1 MYSRRQFIQIGASA
15 AVTAALAACAS
26 KGASS
31 TPSHQT
37 SAATP
42 GTGGTSSTTG
52 STTPSTTPSTT
63 QSTTGSTTASPSAGA
78 TTTVSSVLT
87 PGPAGR
93 TLVIVQLNGGN
104 DALNTLIPSDGRY
117 RDARPTL
124 AIPETDLV
132 ALKGTTDWSLHPKLA
147 PLAAYWEAGTA
158 TFLPGIGFNDP
169 NHSHFVS
176 LDRWW
181 RADDLTSSTGWLGR
195 SVGPDSTKPLYATAL
210 GSGAPLLRSDSF
222 QPAVVIQP
230 GTFTFPGHLGEK
242 VLGRLASPVSADQLH
257 ALAQQSMTSTIA
269 AVDAFGGL
277 LKSSASGSGDVVSYR
292 EGGLDLINGLDLA
305 ARLVTGNVGARIVV
319 VSVGG
324 FDTHYNQLS
333 VQGTLLDD
341 LAKGIDGFMQ
351 KIAAAGATDKTL
363 LVTTSEF
370 GRRVAENAS
379 GGFDHG
385 AGGMSMML
393 GGSVV
398 GGIQSAVDLGNQLD
412 GDVRPSL
419 DPRTMYTACLDWL
432 GLDPVAALGKRY
444 DEVKLLKA

>member
-15 AVTAALAACAS
+15 AVTAALAACSS

-37 SAATP
+37 SVATP
-42 GTGGTSSTTG
+42 GTGGGSSTTPA
-52 STTPSTTPSTT
+52 TTFATPATTSP
-63 QSTTGSTTASPSAGA
+63 TASAPSARA

-104 DALNTLIPSDGRY
+104 DALNTLVPSDGRY

-124 AIPETDLV
+124 AIPEADLV

-147 PLAAYWEAGTA
+147 PLTAYWDAGTA

-195 SVGPDSTKPLYATAL
+195 SVGPDSTKPLYATSL

-230 GTFTFPGHLGEK
+230 GTFAFPGRLSED
-242 VLGRLASPVSADQLH
+242 VLRRLASPVSADQLH
-257 ALAQQSMTSTIA
+257 ALAQQSMTSSIA
-269 AVDAFGGL
+269 AVDAFAGL
-277 LKSSASGSGDVVSYR
+277 LKSSASGSSDVASYR

-324 FDTHYNQLS
+324 FDTHSNQLS
-333 VQGTLLDD
+333 VQDTLLDD

-351 KIAAAGATDKTL
+351 KIAAAGVTDKTL

-370 GRRVAENAS
+370 GRRVIENAS

-393 GGSVV
+393 GGGVV